1 MPDPLI
7 LVVHGPEVFDS
18 GDVAVLIDRLAPSRI
33 IVAGVMART
42 AAEESGIPCE
52 QAGLPPSMVIRDLPP
67 ATVLANHGKTP
78 DSGRI
83 FGEIVASRLAP
94 RGLLQLEASSRTLF
108 LWNREPDALAWD
120 IAEKTGYTIETVRIP
135 ASGRAAQRTIRG
147 CLPGEAVY
155 VNGIVIGQ
163 ATAPEVVIREE
174 GGAIIPVSG
183 MQAKDHGLE
192 KLAGQTLSDLSR
204 VWCKSGSVRTASP
217 RAGVLRTGPG
227 GVLFIDHCGH
237 RLYDVITPETRGIVS
252 VGDDTTAVCGHI
264 AAHLGIP
271 VLGIIDGDADGIVP
285 ASYAPGS
292 VIARAVRERDDD
304 IGREIRGMIPE
315 LPAAWDDVVERI
327 IRYLGDRVEIVRPGR
342 EKQRAGQGSER
353 EP

>member
-1 MPDPLI
+1 MTMPDSVI
-7 LVVHGPEVFDS
+7 LVVHGPEVFDA
-18 GDVAVLIDRLAPSRI
+18 GDVAVLIDRLAPARI

-78 DSGRI
+78 ESGRI

-94 RGLLQLEASSRTLF
+94 RGLIQLEASSRILY
-108 LWNREPDALAWD
+108 LWNREPDGLARE
-120 IAEKTGYTIETVRIP
+120 IAEKTGYTIETVRVP
-135 ASGRAAQRTIRG
+135 ASRSAAQRTIRG

-163 ATAPEVVIREE
+163 ATGPEVVIREE

-183 MQAKDHGLE
+183 MKTKDHGLE
-192 KLAGQTLSDLSR
+192 KLAGQPLSDISR
-204 VWCKSGSVRTASP
+204 VWCKSGSVRGVSP
-217 RAGVLRTGPG
+217 RAGVPRTGRG
-227 GVLFIDHCGH
+227 RVLFIDHCGH
-237 RLYDVITPETRGIVS
+237 RLYDDITPKTRGIVS

-285 ASYAPGS
+285 ASFAPGS

-304 IGREIRGMIPE
+304 IGREIEAMIPE
-315 LPAAWDDVVERI
+315 ETAAWEDVVERI
-327 IRYLGDRVEIVRPGR
+327 IRYLGDRVEIVRPG
-342 EKQRAGQGSER
+342 G
-353 EP
+353 

>member
-1 MPDPLI
+1 MSNPLI
-7 LVVHGPEVFDS
+7 LVVHGPEVFDA
-18 GDVAVLIDRLAPSRI
+18 GDVAVLIDELAPSRI

-52 QAGLPPSMVIRDLPP
+52 QAGVPPSMVIRDLPP
-67 ATVLANHGKTP
+67 ETVLANHGKTP
-78 DSGRI
+78 ESGRI

-108 LWNREPDALAWD
+108 LWNREPDALARE
-120 IAEKTGYTIETVRIP
+120 IAEKTGYTIEAVRIP
-135 ASGRAAQRTIRG
+135 APGGTGLRTIRG

-163 ATAPEVVIREE
+163 ATGPEVVIRKE
-174 GGAIIPVSG
+174 GGAVIPVSG

-192 KLAGQTLSDLSR
+192 KLADQPITDLSR
-204 VWCKSGSVRTASP
+204 IWCKSGSVRTASP
-217 RAGVLRTGPG
+217 RTGEPRTGPG
-227 GVLFIDHCGH
+227 RVLFVDHCGH
-237 RLYDVITPETRGIVS
+237 RLYEAITPETRGIVS
-252 VGDDTTAVCGHI
+252 IGDDTTAVCGHI

-285 ASYAPGS
+285 ASFAPGS
-292 VIARAVRERDDD
+292 VVARAVRERDDD
-304 IGREIRGMIPE
+304 IGIEIRGMVPE
-315 LPAAWDDVVERI
+315 KTAAWDDVVERL

-342 EKQRAGQGSER
+342 
-353 EP
+353 